1 MKNIL
6 FLLDYY
12 QENNSANGVCC
23 RNVAECLVKK
33 GYNVFVG
40 CYRPQDA
47 PTEEIQNGVQI
58 IKTWTMP
65 DVPAHKTLKEKAEIY
80 FRWINPFSHR
90 PAAAIRAREEAIY
103 QSACG
108 IIEEKRIDTVVCVH
122 LPSESLLVGRRIK
135 EHYPGVYL
143 CAYQLDTLS
152 GGNLPRFIPQNY
164 TRKRRIAWERYLF
177 QPMDRI
183 ILMRASMKHHLC
195 YSSHE
200 AWLDKAVYGD
210 IPLFVPV
217 LNSPVRKCDDGNV
230 RIAFTGTMSEALRT
244 PYHILDVFERLKRY
258 HVNLIIAGVNHC
270 RINNFE
276 SYASVEVTELGLIEH
291 ERVLELLDDADV
303 LLNIGN
309 INTALIPS
317 KLFEYLSYG
326 KPIITT
332 YWSDADTSLPYLKN
346 YPLALRLDER
356 GLDLNEQA
364 AMVECFFDYCLGK
377 NVDVMQLAELF
388 CENSPDYFEELLLG
402 QTAYKRSNR

>member
-23 RNVAECLVKK
+23 RNVAESLAKK
-33 GYNVFVG
+33 GYDVFVG

-58 IKTWTMP
+58 IKTWDMP
-65 DVPAHKTLKEKAEIY
+65 SATAHKSLKEKVEVY
-80 FRWINPFSHR
+80 LRWINPFSHW
-90 PAAAIRAREEAIY
+90 PAAAVRSREDAIY
-103 QSACG
+103 ISACK
-108 IIEEKRIDTVVCVH
+108 IIEEKEIDTVVCVH
-122 LPSESLLVGRRIK
+122 LPIETLLVGRKIK
-135 EHYPGVYL
+135 KHYPEVYL

-152 GGNLPRFIPQNY
+152 GGNLPRFLPQNY
-164 TRKRRIAWERYLF
+164 TRNRRIAWERYLF

-183 ILMRASMKHHLC
+183 ILMRASMNHHQR
-195 YSSHE
+195 YTSNE
-200 AWLDKAVYGD
+200 TWNDKVVYGD
-210 IPLFVPV
+210 IPLFVPA
-217 LNSPVRKCDDGNV
+217 LNCSHVRKFEGNSV
-230 RIAFTGTMSEALRT
+230 KIAFTGTMSKALRT
-244 PYHILDVFERLKRY
+244 PYHILAVFRRLKRY

-270 RINNFE
+270 QISDFE
-276 SYASVEVTELGLIEH
+276 SCASLEVMELGLIEH
-291 ERVLELLDDADV
+291 ERVVELLDDVDV

-309 INTALIPS
+309 SNTALTPS

-332 YWSDADTSLPYLKN
+332 YWSDVDTSLPYLEK

-356 GLDLNEQA
+356 CLDLDKQA

-377 NVDVMQLAELF
+377 RVDVMRLTELF
-388 CENSPDYFEELLLG
+388 CDNSPDYFEELVSKADYI
-402 QTAYKRSNR
+402 QED

>member
-12 QENNSANGVCC
+12 RENNSANGVCC

-47 PTEEIQNGVQI
+47 PTEEIQNGVRI
-58 IKTWTMP
+58 IKTWIMP
-65 DVPAHKTLKEKAEIY
+65 DVPTQKTLKEKIGIY

-103 QSACG
+103 KSACR
-108 IIEEKRIDTVVCVH
+108 IIEEKRIDTVVCIH
-122 LPSESLLVGRRIK
+122 LPSESLLAGRRIK
-135 EHYPGVYL
+135 KRYPEVYL

-152 GGNLPRFIPQNY
+152 GGSLPRFLPQGY
-164 TRKRRIAWERYLF
+164 TRKRRIAWERYLL
-177 QPMDRI
+177 QSMDRV

-195 YSSHE
+195 YTSHE
-200 AWLDKAVYGD
+200 AWIDKVVYGD

-230 RIAFTGTMSEALRT
+230 RIAFTGTMSKAIRT
-244 PYHILDVFERLKRY
+244 PYHILDVFGRLKRY
-258 HVNLIIAGVNHC
+258 HVNLIIAGVNYC
-270 RINNFE
+270 QINIFE
-276 SYASVEVTELGLIEH
+276 SCASVEVTELGFIEH
-291 ERVLELLDDADV
+291 ERVQELLDEADV

-309 INTALIPS
+309 INTALTPS

-332 YWSDADTSLPYLKN
+332 YWSDADTSLPYLGK

-356 GLDLNEQA
+356 DLDLDKQA
-364 AMVECFFDYCLGK
+364 AMVECFFDYSLGK
-377 NVDVMQLAELF
+377 RVDVMRLAELF

-402 QTAYKRSNR
+402 QTVCKRSNK

>member
-58 IKTWTMP
+58 IKTWIMP
-65 DVPAHKTLKEKAEIY
+65 DVPTRKTLKEKIGIY

-103 QSACG
+103 KSACR
-108 IIEEKRIDTVVCVH
+108 IIEEKRIDTVVCIH

-135 EHYPGVYL
+135 KRYPKVYL

-152 GGNLPRFIPQNY
+152 GGNLPRFLPQNY
-164 TRKRRIAWERYLF
+164 TRKRRIAWERYLL
-177 QPMDRI
+177 QSMDRV
-183 ILMRASMKHHLC
+183 ILMRANMKHHLR
-195 YSSHE
+195 YTSHE
-200 AWLDKAVYGD
+200 VWIDKVVYGD

-230 RIAFTGTMSEALRT
+230 RIAFTGTMSEAIRT
-244 PYHILDVFERLKRY
+244 PYHILDVFGRLKRY
-258 HVNLIIAGVNHC
+258 HVNLIIAGTNHC

-276 SYASVEVTELGLIEH
+276 SWASVEVTELGLVEH
-291 ERVLELLDDADV
+291 EQVLHLLEDSDV
-303 LLNIGN
+303 LLNIGAK
-309 INTALIPS
+309 NTSLLSGKI
-317 KLFEYLSYG
+317 FEYLSFG
-326 KPIITT
+326 KPILETFWDKGDVT
-332 YWSDADTSLPYLKN
+332 LPYLEK
-346 YPLALRLDER
+346 YPLALSLDER
-356 GLDLNEQA
+356 DLDLDKQA
-364 AMVECFFDYCLGK
+364 AMVERFFDYSLGK
-377 NVDVMQLAELF
+377 SIDVMQLAELF
-388 CENSPDYFEELLLG
+388 RENSPDYFEKLLLG
-402 QTAYKRSNR
+402 QTAYKRSNK